1 MKRTFIIL
9 LLFLT
14 LLASRLFFIDNTNNI
29 TVYITLINSISL
41 IIVIV
46 SAIEYTYNILKEEI
60 NNRPIANELKKRY
73 IKDIIEKSIIL
84 CYCSLLVLISL
95 RFSSEKFND
104 SLSIITIGISLLD
117 SEISYLFK
125 KILKKWCR
133 L

>member
-1 MKRTFIIL
+1 MKRTFIIS
-9 LLFLT
+9 LLFIT
-14 LLASRLFFIDNTNNI
+14 LLASRLFFIDDTNNV

-84 CYCSLLVLISL
+84 CFCSLLVLISL
-95 RFSSEKFND
+95 KFSSEKFND
-104 SLSIITIGISLLD
+104 ALSIITVGISLLD
-117 SEISYLFK
+117 SEISHLFK
-125 KILKKWCR
+125 KILKKWC
-133 L
+133 LL

>member
-1 MKRTFIIL
+1 MKRTLIIL
-9 LLFLT
+9 LLFIT
-14 LLASRLFFIDNTNNI
+14 LLASRLFFIDDTNNI

-41 IIVIV
+41 IIVIA

-84 CYCSLLVLISL
+84 CYCSLLVLICL

-104 SLSIITIGISLLD
+104 ALSIITIGISLLD